1 MNTFISISSLE
12 KSLEPE
18 KNISEILSKFDP
30 ISLEEMDKVKLMNR
44 IDTKFMVP
52 LDKLEYLLQKAT
64 ENYRVVEISGH
75 RTLPYSSIYFD
86 TEDYHMYTIHHNGK
100 LNRQKIRMRSY
111 LSSGVSFLEI
121 KTKNNK
127 RRTKKK
133 RIQIDS
139 RKFEHILLE
148 EAEKDLITSKTP
160 FNPDELSPSLQNF
173 FSRITLVD
181 KKETE
186 RVTLDINLQYRLVN
200 SSECVHVKNL
210 VIVELKQDG
219 NNTSYFKEWLLDL
232 SVLPKGM
239 SKYCLG
245 MVLTHDNIK
254 TNRFK
259 QKLRYINKLT
269 GIEQLSV

>member
-1 MNTFISISSLE
+1 
-12 KSLEPE
+12 
-18 KNISEILSKFDP
+18 
-30 ISLEEMDKVKLMNR
+30 MDKVKLMNR

>member
-1 MNTFISISSLE
+1 
-12 KSLEPE
+12 
-18 KNISEILSKFDP
+18 
-30 ISLEEMDKVKLMNR
+30 MDKVKLMNR

-219 NNTSYFKEWLLDL
+219 NNTSDFKEWLLDL

>member
-219 NNTSYFKEWLLDL
+219 NNTSDFKEWLLDL